1 MQVEGNGMTETPI
14 ASPQMPVSFPDARTL
29 GSRLAAYAF
38 LANDPSVPLVAADW
52 WQISGPHYKAVADAL
67 AHFVA
72 GEPAAEDL
80 RRFAASP
87 GDRELEDALAGALV
101 PLLERSPA
109 DGARLG
115 ELIAEAD
122 AHVLVDYHNGVL
134 ADRSAAEVSVADVSA
149 WSRRGTPGVPG
160 VPAASGAS
168 VTSGAPGA
176 QGTSGTSG
184 TRTAG
189 ARAVIVI
196 PFRDRVGGARARNLL
211 ACLAALRD
219 QDGHRDEVSVTVVE
233 SDTAPTWRD
242 TVEPLVDHYVFA
254 RHDGHFNKSW
264 AVNVGVRETPGEP
277 ELICVLDTDILAD
290 RRFLSRN
297 LDRMAREPEL
307 SAFLPY
313 RRMFCLDPETSAAAI
328 RRRCERG
335 EADVPLDA
343 VRSLVLKEPP
353 GACLWARSTIFDA
366 IGGFDE
372 RYQGW
377 GGEDDDVVARLSL
390 AGRFTRFDD
399 PLLHL
404 AHPRPEMT
412 LDGVP
417 FNAHID
423 PLSWSVT
430 GGYGDLRGPRG

>member
-14 ASPQMPVSFPDARTL
+14 ASPQMPGSFPDARTL

-52 WQISGPHYKAVADAL
+52 WEISGPHYDAVAGAL
-67 AHFVA
+67 THFVA

-80 RRFAASP
+80 GRFAASP

-101 PLLERSPA
+101 PMLERSPA
-109 DGARLG
+109 DAARLAG
-115 ELIAEAD
+115 LIAEAD

-149 WSRRGTPGVPG
+149 WSRRETP
-160 VPAASGAS
+160 GAS
-168 VTSGAPGA
+168 VAP
-176 QGTSGTSG
+176 G

-189 ARAVIVI
+189 TRAVIVI
-196 PFRDRVGGARARNLL
+196 PFRDRVGGARTRNLL

-219 QDGHRDEVSVTVVE
+219 QDGHGDEVTVTVVE

-264 AVNVGVRETPGEP
+264 AVNVGVRDTPGEP

-313 RRMFCLDPETSAAAI
+313 RRMYCLDPETSAAAV

-412 LDGVP
+412 LDGLP

-423 PLSWSVT
+423 PLSWTVA

>member
-1 MQVEGNGMTETPI
+1 MTETPI
-14 ASPQMPVSFPDARTL
+14 ASSQMPGSFPDTRTL

-52 WQISGPHYKAVADAL
+52 WEISGPHYNAVAAAL
-67 AHFVA
+67 ARFVA

-87 GDRELEDALAGALV
+87 GDRGLEAALADALV

-109 DGARLG
+109 DRAHLG
-115 ELIAEAD
+115 ELIAAAD
-122 AHVLVDYHNGVL
+122 AHVLVDYHNGPL
-134 ADRSAAEVSVADVSA
+134 ADRSAAEVSVAEVSA
-149 WSRRGTPGVPG
+149 WARQRAAGTNGTAGTAGTP
-160 VPAASGAS
+160 
-168 VTSGAPGA
+168 
-176 QGTSGTSG
+176 GTSGTPGTPG
-184 TRTAG
+184 TRSAG
-189 ARAVIVI
+189 TRAVIVI
-196 PFRDRVGGARARNLL
+196 PFRDRVGGARTRNLL

-219 QDGHRDEVSVTVVE
+219 QDGHGDEVSVTVVE
-233 SDTAPTWRD
+233 SDSAPTWRD

-277 ELICVLDTDILAD
+277 ELVCVLDTDILAD

-313 RRMFCLDPETSAAAI
+313 RRMFCLDLESSAAAI
-328 RRRCERG
+328 RGRCERG

-353 GACLWARSTIFDA
+353 GACLWARTTIFDA

-423 PLSWSVT
+423 PLSWTVA

>member
-1 MQVEGNGMTETPI
+1 MPE
-14 ASPQMPVSFPDARTL
+14 SPPDTRTL
-29 GSRLAAYAF
+29 GCRLAAYVF
-38 LANDPSVPLVAADW
+38 LANDPSVPMVAADW
-52 WQISGPHYKAVADAL
+52 WEISGPHYGAVATAL
-67 AHFVA
+67 AGFVA
-72 GEPAAEDL
+72 GDPAAEDL
-80 RRFAASP
+80 GRFAASP
-87 GDRELEDALAGALV
+87 GDRGLEAALADALV
-101 PLLERSPA
+101 PLLDRSPA
-109 DGARLG
+109 DRARLG
-115 ELIAEAD
+115 KLIAEAD
-122 AHVLVDYHNGVL
+122 AHVLVDYHNGAL
-134 ADRSAAEVSVADVSA
+134 SGRSAAEVSVADVSA
-149 WSRRGTPGVPG
+149 WSRPGTRGASRTPGTPG
-160 VPAASGAS
+160 A
-168 VTSGAPGA
+168 
-176 QGTSGTSG
+176 
-184 TRTAG
+184 RTAG

-196 PFRDRVGGARARNLL
+196 PFRDRVGGARTRNLL

-219 QDGHRDEVSVTVVE
+219 QEGHGDEVSVTVVE
-233 SDTAPTWRD
+233 SDSAPTWRD

-264 AVNVGVRETPGEP
+264 AVNVGVRDTPGEP

-313 RRMFCLDPETSAAAI
+313 RRMFCLDLESSSFAI

-335 EADVPLDA
+335 EADVPVDT

-353 GACLWARSTIFDA
+353 GACLWARTTIFDT

-423 PLSWSVT
+423 PLSWTAT

>member
-1 MQVEGNGMTETPI
+1 MTETPI
-14 ASPQMPVSFPDARTL
+14 ASPQMPDSLPDTRTL

-38 LANDPSVPLVAADW
+38 LANDPSVPMVAADW
-52 WQISGPHYKAVADAL
+52 WEISGPHYNAVAGAL

-87 GDRELEDALAGALV
+87 GDRELETALAGALV

-109 DGARLG
+109 DRARFA
-115 ELIAEAD
+115 ELIAAAD
-122 AHVLVDYHNGVL
+122 AHVLVDYHNGPL

-149 WSRRGTPGVPG
+149 WTRPRTPQTRPAGT
-160 VPAASGAS
+160 
-168 VTSGAPGA
+168 
-176 QGTSGTSG
+176 
-184 TRTAG
+184 
-189 ARAVIVI
+189 RAVIVI
-196 PFRDRVGGARARNLL
+196 PFRDRVGGARTRNLL

-219 QDGHRDEVSVTVVE
+219 QDGHGGEVSVTVVE
-233 SDTAPTWRD
+233 SDSAPTWRD

-254 RHDGHFNKSW
+254 RHDGRFNKSW
-264 AVNVGVRETPGEP
+264 AVNVGVRATPGEP
-277 ELICVLDTDILAD
+277 GVICVLDTDILVD

-313 RRMFCLDPETSAAAI
+313 RRMFCLDPESSTAAI
-328 RRRCERG
+328 RRRCERD

-353 GACLWARSTIFDA
+353 GACLWARTTTFDA

-423 PLSWSVT
+423 PLSWTVA